1 MVTYAVS
8 RANYAEL
15 WGLSSDD
22 KPEGI
27 GAVPNGSLFTEIDTG
42 KSYRF
47 NGETGLWFDGTQKYP
62 VSMEIDDGGSGQKS
76 GESDPVYKVTYS
88 DDSSASSPDI
98 SVKLDGDK
106 AYYSE
111 NGFTVSCDAIEVTVT
126 IVIASKTATYTGSE
140 ITLSAYD
147 DTLTSP
153 DVPYSAEASNST
165 IFNVSTDIIPKY
177 ETKTIKMTNVGEE
190 EFGLTDADFSTDN
203 DQCIVTFSVTD
214 GGLEITEAEFT
225 VAVVGTSDSVVYD
238 GEAHTIEGYTATCDN
253 AAYSADNIV
262 FSGTAT
268 ASGTEVG
275 SYNMGL
281 AANQFSYDDENCA
294 ATFSVTDGTLLITQQ
309 EPAPTPA

>member
-1 MVTYAVS
+1 MVTYTVS

-42 KSYRF
+42 TSYRF
-47 NGETGLWFDGTQKYP
+47 NGETGLWFDKTSKYP
-62 VSMEIDDGGSGQKS
+62 VSLEIDDGGSGQKS

-126 IVIASKTATYTGSE
+126 IVIASATATYTGSE
-140 ITLSAYD
+140 FTLSAYD

-153 DVPYSAEASNST
+153 NTPYSAVASNST

-177 ETKTIKMTNVGEE
+177 ETKTIKMTAIGEE
-190 EFGLTDADFSTDN
+190 AFGLTGEDFSTDN
-203 DQCIVTFSVTD
+203 DQCIVTFDVTD
-214 GGLEITEAEFT
+214 GGLEVVEAELAITVDGNVANEKYDGTEKSVSGYTLSCESAVYDANDVVFT
-225 VAVVGTSDSVVYD
+225 GTAVATGTEVGTYMMGLTASQFSYADENCVATFTVYD
-238 GEAHTIEGYTATCDN
+238 GELVISNE
-253 AAYSADNIV
+253 
-262 FSGTAT
+262 
-268 ASGTEVG
+268 
-275 SYNMGL
+275 
-281 AANQFSYDDENCA
+281 
-294 ATFSVTDGTLLITQQ
+294 
-309 EPAPTPA
+309 EPK